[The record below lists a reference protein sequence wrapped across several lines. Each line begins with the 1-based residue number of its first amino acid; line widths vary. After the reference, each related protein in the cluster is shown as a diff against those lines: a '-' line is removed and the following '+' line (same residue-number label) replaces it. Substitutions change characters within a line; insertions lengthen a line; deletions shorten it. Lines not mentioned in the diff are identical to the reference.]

1 MRPQLEKA
9 RHEGAVPVQ
18 NLSSRTRTKE
28 SAPDERTSSRGIG
41 IMGGCLLGF
50 IVLIIFISDLF
61 IIKAHLTALFRNLY
75 SLCRRQNSNIFD
87 PRELLIFFLGVLM
100 EIVYNPMD
108 GWLWAAAFLYNTQ
121 MNVAG
126 FRQLYIQ
133 NALINVVVFTLLNCY
148 ILIDRFDE
156 CCCIYSSELLH
167 TYRSLSRMLLY

>member
-1 MRPQLEKA
+1 MSKWEFLNDLPQEEVYNIMRPQLEKA

-75 SLCRRQNSNIFD
+75 SLCRR
-87 PRELLIFFLGVLM
+87 
-100 EIVYNPMD
+100 
-108 GWLWAAAFLYNTQ
+108 
-121 MNVAG
+121 
-126 FRQLYIQ
+126 
-133 NALINVVVFTLLNCY
+133 
-148 ILIDRFDE
+148 
-156 CCCIYSSELLH
+156 
-167 TYRSLSRMLLY
+167 